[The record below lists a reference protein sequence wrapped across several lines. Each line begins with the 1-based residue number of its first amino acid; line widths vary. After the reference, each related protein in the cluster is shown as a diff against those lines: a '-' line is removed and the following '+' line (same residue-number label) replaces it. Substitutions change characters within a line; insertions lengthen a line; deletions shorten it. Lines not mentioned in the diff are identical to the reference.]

1 MTDPAP
7 HIETWI
13 ILGASSSVGRA
24 FARQAAAKGADVVLA
39 GRDTE
44 DLARTA
50 QDILARFD
58 VSATAFPF
66 DADDYDTH
74 EALANALNER
84 QAPFGI
90 FLLFGTMP
98 EQSAIDANF
107 DLAVQ
112 TINVNYLG
120 AVSILSRLAAKLEA
134 DGSGRVV
141 VMSSVADDRGRLKN
155 YVYGSAKAGL
165 NAYLQGLRARLCRSG
180 VSVTT
185 VKTGFIDTDMTF
197 GAPGLFLVA
206 TPDACA
212 EACLTSAE
220 KGRDVAYFPWF
231 WRYIMLIIRHIPEK
245 IFKRMSI

>member
-1 MTDPAP
+1 MSDPNP
-7 HIETWI
+7 HTKTWV

-24 FARQAAAKGADVVLA
+24 FARQAAAKGANVILA
-39 GRDTE
+39 GRDAE

-50 QDILARFD
+50 QDITARFD
-58 VSATAFPF
+58 VTAISLPF
-66 DADDYDTH
+66 DADDYETH
-74 EALANALNER
+74 ETLINALEER
-84 QAPFGI
+84 QAPLGI

-98 EQSAIDANF
+98 EQSEIDANF

-120 AVSILSRLAAKLEA
+120 AVSILSRLATRLETN
-134 DGSGRVV
+134 GSGRIV
-141 VMSSVADDRGRLKN
+141 VMSSVAGDRGRLKN
-155 YVYGSAKAGL
+155 YIYGSAKAGL
-165 NAYLQGLRARLCRSG
+165 NAYLQGLRARLCRAN

-185 VKTGFIDTDMTF
+185 VKAGFIDTDMTF

-212 EACLTSAE
+212 DACLTLAE

-245 IFKRMSI
+245 LFKQMNI

>member
-1 MTDPAP
+1 MNNQTSQ
-7 HIETWI
+7 IKTWV
-13 ILGASSSVGRA
+13 ILGGSSSVGRA
-24 FARQAAAKGADVVLA
+24 FARRAAVKGADVVLA

-50 QDILARFD
+50 QDIMARFD

-74 EALANALNER
+74 EALANALDER
-84 QAPFGI
+84 QAPFGV

-98 EQSAIDANF
+98 EQSEIDANF

-120 AVSILSRLAAKLEA
+120 AVSILSRLASRLET
-134 DGSGRVV
+134 DGAGRIV
-141 VMSSVADDRGRLKN
+141 VMSSVAGDRGRLKN

-165 NAYLQGLRARLCRSG
+165 NAYLQGLRARLCRVG

-185 VKTGFIDTDMTF
+185 VKAGFIDTDMTF
-197 GAPGLFLVA
+197 GAPRLFLVA

-212 EACLTSAE
+212 EACLTLAE
-220 KGRDVAYFPWF
+220 KSRDVAYFPWF

>member
-1 MTDPAP
+1 MSNLNP
-7 HIETWI
+7 HTKTWI

-24 FARQAAAKGADVVLA
+24 FARQAAAKGANVILA
-39 GRDTE
+39 GRDAE

-50 QDILARFD
+50 QDITARFD
-58 VSATAFPF
+58 VTAISFPF
-66 DADDYDTH
+66 DADDYETH
-74 EALANALNER
+74 ETLINALEER
-84 QAPFGI
+84 QAPLGI

-98 EQSAIDANF
+98 EQSKIDADF

-120 AVSILSRLAAKLEA
+120 AVSILSRLATRLETN
-134 DGSGRVV
+134 GSGRII
-141 VMSSVADDRGRLKN
+141 VMSSVAGDRGRLKN
-155 YVYGSAKAGL
+155 YIYGSAKAGL
-165 NAYLQGLRARLCRSG
+165 NTYLQGLRARLCRAN

-185 VKTGFIDTDMTF
+185 VKAGFIDTDMTF

-212 EACLTSAE
+212 EACLTLAE
-220 KGRDVAYFPWF
+220 KGRDVVYFPWF

-245 IFKRMSI
+245 LFKQMSI